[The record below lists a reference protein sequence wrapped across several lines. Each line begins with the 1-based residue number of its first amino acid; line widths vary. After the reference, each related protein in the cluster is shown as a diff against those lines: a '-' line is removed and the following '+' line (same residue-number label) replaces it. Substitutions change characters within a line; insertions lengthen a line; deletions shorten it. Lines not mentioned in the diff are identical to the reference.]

1 MIQLIPFDINKGGKV
16 PNLCLD
22 NVVKGYQIQNK
33 YASAWEAWQ
42 HTEQHTVPVP
52 SGLDVPLFY
61 AYTTTLD
68 GITKNYGHINVR
80 LANGTVWS
88 DGNIYASIEAY
99 EAHHDPRF
107 VGWGE
112 SVNDYKILEGDSMA
126 TEEFITTAWQ
136 AGFNRGPRPDEMAAM
151 QGKTELEV
159 EQHILA
165 NNELFRSKAA
175 NYDALAAEFDAYKV
189 TNPPGDG
196 VVLKPGKYI
205 VQ

>member
-1 MIQLIPFDINKGGKV
+1 MIQLIPFDQSKGGKI

-42 HTEQHTVPVP
+42 HTEQHTDPVP

-88 DGNIYASIEAY
+88 DGNIYANIEAY
-99 EAHHDPRF
+99 EAHHDPKF

-112 SVNDYKILEGDSMA
+112 SVNDYKIIGGDMA
-126 TEEFITTAWQ
+126 TDSVTYEEAVVMYEGWVPGGDVNSDFCKAQVGKRLDDVLHTLQNEPSINKYRSTLAPSDLTLVTEQLYRKTA
-136 AGFNRGPRPDEMAAM
+136 
-151 QGKTELEV
+151 
-159 EQHILA
+159 
-165 NNELFRSKAA
+165 
-175 NYDALAAEFDAYKV
+175 
-189 TNPPGDG
+189 
-196 VVLKPGKYI
+196 
-205 VQ
+205 